1 MDPTLVGLG
10 AGAAGVAL
18 IVMLAVR
25 ALVRA
30 VARRR
35 VRPVEE
41 PMVEPLDALSEQ
53 EQPVETDEP
62 VDEDVDLDDE
72 HSVLVR
78 SLRAQVRTLEQALE
92 QLPTDRIPALEP
104 PQVPAEEEPAAA
116 YRHQVALTL
125 RALAGRTDHVESP
138 QRTLARVAAAIE
150 RLDGPDHLV
159 RPAIPAP
166 VYRVHAP
173 AELVESTS
181 SVRTLSPPQP
191 TMAFQAPVPYAVEQ
205 AVEDAF
211 AGAFEDEEEVA
222 GIGNPEAVLFAPD
235 EPELVLPVPPPAA
248 AEPKRNRRWLRRHAA

>member
-10 AGAAGVAL
+10 AGAAGVTL
-18 IVMLAVR
+18 IVILAVR

-35 VRPVEE
+35 VRQVEE
-41 PMVEPLDALSEQ
+41 PVLEPAVALSEP
-53 EQPVETDEP
+53 EQPVAVDEP
-62 VDEDVDLDDE
+62 ADLDDE

-150 RLDGPDHLV
+150 RLDGSDQLV

-181 SVRTLSPPQP
+181 SVRTLAAPQP

-211 AGAFEDEEEVA
+211 AGSFDDEEEVA
-222 GIGNPEAVLFAPD
+222 GFANPEAVLFAAD

>member
-18 IVMLAVR
+18 IVILAVR

-35 VRPVEE
+35 VRRVEE
-41 PMVEPLDALSEQ
+41 PALEPVTALSEQ
-53 EQPVETDEP
+53 EQPVAADEP
-62 VDEDVDLDDE
+62 ADLDDE

-181 SVRTLSPPQP
+181 SVRTLAPPQP

-211 AGAFEDEEEVA
+211 AGSFDDDEDVS
-222 GIGNPEAVLFAPD
+222 GVGNPEAVLFAPA
-235 EPELVLPVPPPAA
+235 EPELVLPVPPPAP